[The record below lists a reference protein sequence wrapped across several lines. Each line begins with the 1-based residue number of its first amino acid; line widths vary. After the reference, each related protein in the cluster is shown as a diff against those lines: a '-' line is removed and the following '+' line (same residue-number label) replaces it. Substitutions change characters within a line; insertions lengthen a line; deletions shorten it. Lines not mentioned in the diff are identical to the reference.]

1 MKRQIRNKQID
12 KIKSSDLERLPHRE
26 KYDSTIEERER
37 GYEGRKPEPRL
48 KEYR

>member
-1 MKRQIRNKQID
+1 MKIVKSNRQID
-12 KIKSSDLERLPHRE
+12 KISKRNIEKPAKLT

-37 GYEGRKPEPRL
+37 GYQGRKPEPRL